1 MNINPIKAIYRFN
14 KEAGLLDVPYSH
26 AKEAAYPIEEML
38 ETFPPL
44 DVLATKVNAVDS
56 SPKQVSRSIITLAD
70 SAPYEPTEVD
80 LLDKHIDAIVFSFG
94 SIFKLGL
101 TPQEAMNALQIVME
115 ANLQK
120 LKNPS
125 LDSEGKL
132 SKPDNFY
139 GPEERLQKLLDKRGS

>member
-1 MNINPIKAIYRFN
+1 
-14 KEAGLLDVPYSH
+14 
-26 AKEAAYPIEEML
+26 
-38 ETFPPL
+38 
-44 DVLATKVNAVDS
+44 
-56 SPKQVSRSIITLAD
+56 
-70 SAPYEPTEVD
+70 
-80 LLDKHIDAIVFSFG
+80 
-94 SIFKLGL
+94 
-101 TPQEAMNALQIVME
+101 ME